1 MKIVRNM
8 LVVCAALVVASAA
21 MAQGGGRGQGGMR
34 MMGGA
39 GDSSGMMLLQRKDVQ
54 ADLAITD
61 DQKSKLEAARTKM
74 QDEMRAQFQNGGGG
88 GDREAMMKVI
98 TKMQEDMKKET
109 EKVLTKEQ
117 MARLRQINIQLAG
130 TNAANWA
137 DVQKEIGM
145 TEDQVKKIKDLQA
158 KQQEANQG
166 LFQKMRDQEMTREE
180 LQDAMKKNGET
191 LKSEMAKI
199 LTSEQ
204 KDKLKAMGGK
214 EFKADKDG
222 GR

>member
-1 MKIVRNM
+1 MKFVRNM

-21 MAQGGGRGQGGMR
+21 LAQGGGRGQGGMR
-34 MMGGA
+34 MMGG
-39 GDSSGMMLLQRKDVQ
+39 GDSSGIMLLQRKDVQ
-54 ADLAITD
+54 ADLGITD

-74 QDEMRAQFQNGGGG
+74 MDDMRAQFQGGS
-88 GDREAMMKVI
+88 RPEPEAMQKMFA
-98 TKMQEDMKKET
+98 KMQEDMKKET

-117 MARLRQINIQLAG
+117 MSRLKQINIQLAG
-130 TNAANWA
+130 NNAAAWA
-137 DVQKEIGM
+137 DIQKELGM
-145 TEDQVKKIKDLQA
+145 TEDQIKKIKDLQA

-166 LFQKMRDQEMTREE
+166 LFQKMRDQEMSREE

-191 LKSEMAKI
+191 LKAEMGKV
-199 LTSEQ
+199 LTAEQ

-222 GR
+222 GL